1 MSSFVFVSGRLG
13 LDLAGTVLW
22 RRSNPTELLTSPQSL
37 EAWITQASVVDR
49 PERIDSD
56 ALERVRA
63 LRESVYRLAS
73 ARVLDGAADP
83 RAAEDIRALN
93 GAAALPPPRPVMDEA
108 GAGLSRLGGPDE
120 VLSAVARDTVELLA
134 SQDMARTKE
143 CANPECTRLFVDL
156 SRTTARR
163 WCGMAECGN
172 KHKAATYRR
181 RRREAT
187 AG

>member
-1 MSSFVFVSGRLG
+1 VTSFVFVSARLS

-22 RRSNPTELLTSPQSL
+22 RRSRPTELLTSPRSL

-56 ALERVRA
+56 ALDRVRA
-63 LRESVYRLAS
+63 LRESIYRLAS
-73 ARVLDGAADP
+73 ARVLHNAADP
-83 RAAEDIRALN
+83 RAAKDIGALN
-93 GAAALPPPRPVMDEA
+93 DAATLRPPRLVMDEE

-120 VLSAVARDTVELLA
+120 VLSAVARDAIELFA
-134 SQDMARTKE
+134 SPDMARTKE

-187 AG
+187 TG